1 MGSERGLRFLFATD
15 VVDDPGQQ
23 NRRSGR
29 RSVRQSTASS
39 ALKRYATTMREK
51 APSTDGALHDDT
63 DLLDV

>member
-29 RSVRQSTASS
+29 RSVRQ
-39 ALKRYATTMREK
+39 RYATTMREK